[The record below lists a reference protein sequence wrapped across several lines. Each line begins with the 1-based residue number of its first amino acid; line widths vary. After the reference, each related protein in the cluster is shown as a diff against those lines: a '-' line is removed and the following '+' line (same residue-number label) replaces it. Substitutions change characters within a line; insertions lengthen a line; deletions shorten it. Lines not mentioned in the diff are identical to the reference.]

1 MAASRTTPDEHGD
14 CTGIARVMGLLGRAW
29 AGAVLWAM
37 LNGAERYA
45 AIREAVPGVSD
56 AVLTTR
62 LKELCEHGLV
72 ERVVDPGPPVRV
84 RYLLTAAGRD
94 TRRLL
99 GELHRYAQRHPDVF
113 TD

>member
-1 MAASRTTPDEHGD
+1 MPEGD

-29 AGAVLWAM
+29 AGAVLWA
-37 LNGAERYA
+37 LHGGAERYA

-56 AVLTTR
+56 AVLAAR

-72 ERVVDPGPPVRV
+72 ERLVEPGPPVRV
-84 RYLLTAAGRD
+84 RYHLTPAGRD

-99 GELHRYAQRHPDVF
+99 GELHRYAQRHPEVSA
-113 TD
+113 TRAG

>member
-1 MAASRTTPDEHGD
+1 MTPPRAPVEHGD

-29 AGAVLWAM
+29 AGPVLWAM
-37 LNGAERYA
+37 LNGAQRYA
-45 AIREAVPGVSD
+45 AIRGAVPGVSD
-56 AVLTTR
+56 AVLPAR
-62 LKELCEHGLV
+62 LRELCEHGLV

-84 RYLLTAAGRD
+84 RYLLTPAGRD